1 VVHYIKIPNHIL
13 FNEGRLFK
21 PDQNEFCVADPLQ
34 VPEFDSQT
42 RKKIKFRGSRKTK
55 CHKMAIIVLMKKE
68 KNNPFILALR
78 AYNLTV
84 EIHHHSAYQIVL
96 SNDTPFTSTINGQL
110 CERIHGFL
118 IKPHV
123 PHFCIAEKG
132 SLNVLNI
139 EPYSNVGLELAGRFD
154 ANQDYIVFDSPT
166 ETNIFFRTGKDTFDI
181 NFIINALIAEIP
193 AIHYDERVTKIVE
206 YIKEN
211 YFKQDINPRTLADI
225 VFLSPSRL
233 ASLFKQQTGS
243 SLSKYLLWTR
253 LRQVIYLALSQKERS
268 LTDIAY
274 DTGFYDLPQLNKY
287 MYEMFGMPPKALKY
301 STDLIQIY

>member
-1 VVHYIKIPNHIL
+1 MIKPINH
-13 FNEGRLFK
+13 
-21 PDQNEFCVADPLQ
+21 
-34 VPEFDSQT
+34 
-42 RKKIKFRGSRKTK
+42 
-55 CHKMAIIVLMKKE
+55 
-68 KNNPFILALR
+68 PFILALK

-123 PHFCIAEKG
+123 PHFCVAEKG

-139 EPYSNVGLELAGRFD
+139 EPYSSIGLELSGMLET
-154 ANQDYIVFDSPT
+154 NGDYIVFDSPT
-166 ETNIFFRTGKDTFDI
+166 ATNTFFQIGKDTFDI
-181 NFIINALIAEIP
+181 YIIINALLSKLPTVE
-193 AIHYDERVTKIVE
+193 YDERVTTIVD
-206 YIKEN
+206 YIKAN
-211 YFKQDINPRTLADI
+211 YFKQDITPQTFADL

-233 ASLFKQQTGS
+233 ASLFKKQTGS

-253 LRQVIYLALSQKERS
+253 LRQVVCLALSDKERS

-287 MYEMFGMPPKALKY
+287 MYEMFGMPPKVLKLN
-301 STDLIQIY
+301 SDLIQVY